1 MGFMLYEVEDIVR
14 IPPNSLDKDPRET
27 VLERLKLK
35 YENIYDEEMGYII
48 LVRNPKIPKYGRLV
62 HGDGS
67 VYCTVKFE
75 VLSYKFEVQEIVEG
89 EVVEAA
95 EFGAFVRVGPIDALL
110 HISQVMDDYVEADIV
125 RGMFVGKETKRV
137 LRVGDIIRARVVAVS
152 PPRGASEG
160 KVGLTCRQPFLGA
173 LSWIEEEV
181 KRVAAE
187 GEEGRKG

>member
-14 IPPNSLDKDPRET
+14 IPPESFGRDPQET
-27 VLERLKLK
+27 VLEQLKLK
-35 YENIYDEEMGYII
+35 YENIYDEEMGYIV

-67 VYCTVKFE
+67 VYCTARFE
-75 VLSYKFEVQEIVEG
+75 VLSYRFEVQEVVEG

-110 HISQVMDDYVEADIV
+110 HISQIMDDYVEADIV

-137 LRVGDIIRARVVAVS
+137 LRVGDIVRARVVAVS
-152 PPRGASEG
+152 PPRGSSEG

-173 LSWIEEEV
+173 LQWIEEEV
-181 KRVAAE
+181 KKLATESAE
-187 GEEGRKG
+187 GREG